1 MNNFNYN
8 VTGEKR
14 KELVRAMSEIL
25 GEDASYQG
33 APSFAFKIDGYTVSR
48 DGLVTCPDTA
58 AREEIDHLVDTLK
71 EKGFTPENAPE
82 DDAPETVP
90 EDNIPESVSEDG
102 TSETIPE
109 SAATDDGNS
118 FSVEMPRAG
127 FSEEAYGNLQKII
140 ASKAALL
147 KKVLGTDSLD
157 IETSEEKLIFPWFTL
172 HGLDDEADAYT
183 RLISALYHMAKN
195 QKRVTA
201 KERDNDNEKFAMR
214 LFLVR
219 LGFIGDEY
227 KTARRILLRNL
238 TGNGSW
244 KSGHAPERTANTV
257 AEAATVADAEGGA
270 PYEK

>member
-58 AREEIDHLVDTLK
+58 AREEIDRLVDALRRQ
-71 EKGFTPENAPE
+71 GFTPESAPE
-82 DDAPETVP
+82 DNTPESASVNVVSENVP
-90 EDNIPESVSEDG
+90 EN
-102 TSETIPE
+102 
-109 SAATDDGNS
+109 AATDDGNR

-127 FSEEAYGNLQKII
+127 FSEETYGNLQKII

-172 HGLDDEADAYT
+172 HGLDGEADAYT
-183 RLISALYHMAKN
+183 RLVSALYHMAKN

-257 AEAATVADAEGGA
+257 AEAATVADAKGGA